1 MSRKSDFERE
11 LASSR
16 RSLVRHRLPMIE
28 VSYAEQ
34 AVMTLPECPEQ
45 QVIAIKDLDAPKELE
60 TYPRLKRLYEEPESS
75 GTK

>member
-28 VSYAEQ
+28 VSYADQ
-34 AVMTLPECPEQ
+34 VVMTRPECPEQ
-45 QVIAIKDLDAPKELE
+45 QVVARKDLDALKELE
-60 TYPRLKRLYEEPESS
+60 MHHQLKRLYEEPESS